1 MMFALFAGVVSG
13 AGDSAL
19 AGVIKWTDDQGK
31 THFTNDISK
40 IPRKFRDQ
48 GKLKSVR
55 TSSTKQAST
64 SSPTSGGSSEKKADD
79 GILSKEDLGKLQL
92 ATNFLKKEMTFAN
105 VEDTSFHTPTGL
117 RAFGK
122 KFTALNEERKRAK
135 TALDGTGVPAIKK
148 VVAHIEATLKAA
160 DENPNW
166 MRKLSAANTIKR
178 VKSEVSGNQGLINA
192 LEEARKNSEENEK
205 KKEEEKKADK
215 GGQDKKTKKSAAK

>member
-1 MMFALFAGVVSG
+1 MMLALLAGVVSG

-48 GKLKSVR
+48 SKMKSVR
-55 TSSTKQAST
+55 TSGTKRASNPA
-64 SSPTSGGSSEKKADD
+64 SSGPSEEKADD
-79 GILSKEDLGKLQL
+79 GILSKEDLGKLQQ

-105 VEDTSFHTPTGL
+105 VEETSFHTPTGL

-122 KFTALNEERKRAK
+122 KFTALNAERKRAK
-135 TALDGTGVPAIKK
+135 TALGGTKVPVINK
-148 VVAHIEATLKAA
+148 VVAHIDATLKAA

-178 VKSEVSGNQGLINA
+178 VKSEVSGNPGLIND
-192 LEEARKNSEENEK
+192 LEEARKNSEEKEK
-205 KKEEEKKADK
+205 KKKEQEKKADK
-215 GGQDKKTKKSAAK
+215 GGQDKKNKKSAAK